1 MSDSTIKGAI
11 KLINPIKVISD
22 KFSVREFVVTTPDA
36 KYPQDILFQ
45 TINDKMAV
53 LESLG
58 AGQQVEVSYNVRG
71 REFNGRYYNTLDA
84 WKIEV
89 TGSKPVLRLCT
100 SKMVKHSLTQLEQSC
115 LISYQGDTR

>member
-22 KFSVREFVVTTPDA
+22 KFSVREFVVTTPDE

-58 AGQQVEVSYNVRG
+58 VGQQVEVSYNVRG

-84 WKIEV
+84 WKVQIIGQAAQ
-89 TGSKPVLRLCT
+89 TTNNDDDDLPF
-100 SKMVKHSLTQLEQSC
+100 
-115 LISYQGDTR
+115 

>member
-1 MSDSTIKGAI
+1 MSDSKIKGAI

-22 KFSVREFVVTTPDA
+22 KFSVREFVVTTPDE

-58 AGQQVEVSYNVRG
+58 VGQQVEVSYNVRG

-89 TGSKPVLRLCT
+89 TGSKP
-100 SKMVKHSLTQLEQSC
+100 SQPSTQPIELDDD
-115 LISYQGDTR
+115 LPF

>member
-58 AGQQVEVSYNVRG
+58 VGQQVEVSYNVRG

-84 WKIEV
+84 WKVEV
-89 TGSKPVLRLCT
+89 TGSKP
-100 SKMVKHSLTQLEQSC
+100 SQPSTQPIELDDD
-115 LISYQGDTR
+115 LPF

>member
-45 TINDKMAV
+45 TINDKMDV

-58 AGQQVEVSYNVRG
+58 VGQQVEVSYNVRG

-84 WKIEV
+84 WKVQIIGQAAQ
-89 TGSKPVLRLCT
+89 TTNNNDDGFPF
-100 SKMVKHSLTQLEQSC
+100 
-115 LISYQGDTR
+115 

>member
-45 TINDKMAV
+45 TVNDKMAV

-58 AGQQVEVSYNVRG
+58 VGQQVEVSYNVRG
-71 REFNGRYYNTLDA
+71 REYAAPGKPVKYYNTLDA
-84 WKIEV
+84 WKVQIIGQAAQ
-89 TGSKPVLRLCT
+89 TTNNDDDGFPF
-100 SKMVKHSLTQLEQSC
+100 
-115 LISYQGDTR
+115 

>member
-45 TINDKMAV
+45 TVNDKMGV

-58 AGQQVEVSYNVRG
+58 VGQQVEVSYNVRG

-84 WKIEV
+84 WKVEV
-89 TGSKPVLRLCT
+89 TGSKP
-100 SKMVKHSLTQLEQSC
+100 SQPSTQPIELDDD
-115 LISYQGDTR
+115 LPF

>member
-45 TINDKMAV
+45 TVNDKMAV

-58 AGQQVEVSYNVRG
+58 VGQQVEVSYNVRG
-71 REFNGRYYNTLDA
+71 REYAAPGKPVKYYNTLDA
-84 WKIEV
+84 WKVEV
-89 TGSKPVLRLCT
+89 TGSKP
-100 SKMVKHSLTQLEQSC
+100 SQPSTQPIEL
-115 LISYQGDTR
+115 DDDPPF

>member
-1 MSDSTIKGAI
+1 MSESTIKGAI

-45 TINDKMAV
+45 TVNDKMDV

-58 AGQQVEVSYNVRG
+58 VGQQVEVSYNVRG

-84 WKIEV
+84 WKVEV
-89 TGSKPVLRLCT
+89 TGSKP
-100 SKMVKHSLTQLEQSC
+100 SQPSTQPIELDDD
-115 LISYQGDTR
+115 LPF

>member
-1 MSDSTIKGAI
+1 MSESTIKGAI

-45 TINDKMAV
+45 TINDKMDV

-58 AGQQVEVSYNVRG
+58 VGQQVEVSYNVRG

-84 WKIEV
+84 WKVQV
-89 TGSKPVLRLCT
+89 TESKP
-100 SKMVKHSLTQLEQSC
+100 SQPSTQPIELDDD
-115 LISYQGDTR
+115 LPF

>member
-45 TINDKMAV
+45 TVNDKMAV

-84 WKIEV
+84 WKVQVIGGQTVPTLSDE
-89 TGSKPVLRLCT
+89 
-100 SKMVKHSLTQLEQSC
+100 SLDLPF
-115 LISYQGDTR
+115 

>member
-45 TINDKMAV
+45 TVNDRMDV

-58 AGQQVEVSYNVRG
+58 VGQQVEVSYNVRG

-84 WKIEV
+84 WKVQV
-89 TGSKPVLRLCT
+89 TGSKP
-100 SKMVKHSLTQLEQSC
+100 SQPSTQPIELDDD
-115 LISYQGDTR
+115 LPF

>member
-45 TINDKMAV
+45 TINDKMDV

-58 AGQQVEVSYNVRG
+58 VGQQVEVSYNVRG

-84 WKIEV
+84 WKVQVIGGQTVPTLSDE
-89 TGSKPVLRLCT
+89 
-100 SKMVKHSLTQLEQSC
+100 SLDLPF
-115 LISYQGDTR
+115 

>member
-45 TINDKMAV
+45 TVNDKMDV

-58 AGQQVEVSYNVRG
+58 VGQQVEVSYNVRG

-84 WKIEV
+84 WKVQIIGQAAQ
-89 TGSKPVLRLCT
+89 TTNNDDDDLPF
-100 SKMVKHSLTQLEQSC
+100 
-115 LISYQGDTR
+115 

>member
-1 MSDSTIKGAI
+1 MSESTIKGAI

-45 TINDKMAV
+45 TINDKMDV
-53 LESLG
+53 LETLG
-58 AGQQVEVSYNVRG
+58 VGQQVEVSYNVRG

-84 WKIEV
+84 WKVQVIGGQTVPTLSDE
-89 TGSKPVLRLCT
+89 
-100 SKMVKHSLTQLEQSC
+100 SLDLPF
-115 LISYQGDTR
+115 

>member
-45 TINDKMAV
+45 TVNDKMDV

-58 AGQQVEVSYNVRG
+58 VGQQVEVSYNVRG

-84 WKIEV
+84 WKVQIIGQAAQ
-89 TGSKPVLRLCT
+89 TTNNDDDGFPF
-100 SKMVKHSLTQLEQSC
+100 
-115 LISYQGDTR
+115 